1 MKSKTFLCV
10 ISLLSAI
17 TLLNCAT
24 TRRSDFSRYNL
35 SLKNTL
41 SIFLLNNEK
50 DYFFCIPIQYVG
62 EYQIA
67 GFKFNNG
74 NILIDDYDILLK
86 RNEINI
92 AVYLN
97 ETANEDG
104 GAVEGFN
111 LVYQENNGKVSLS
124 KMAEPLAKKNK
135 PGYTMNHYYIFIE
148 KHLTDNE
155 MENII
160 NKYEKGKVYSKMS
173 VWYDITVDNEEQN
186 DSGIMDDFELY
197 DGLAFDPQPSPQG
210 EGSPLD
216 PAQFP
221 SNLDFFKAKYLR
233 K

>member
-1 MKSKTFLCV
+1 MG
-10 ISLLSAI
+10 LLAAI
-17 TLLNCAT
+17 TLSNCAT
-24 TRRSDFSRYNL
+24 TRPNDFSRYNL

-50 DYFFCIPIQYVG
+50 DYYFCIPIQYVG

-67 GFKFNNG
+67 KFEFNNG

-97 ETANEDG
+97 ETADENG
-104 GAVEGFN
+104 GSVEGFN
-111 LVYQENNGKVSLS
+111 LIYQEKNGKVSLS
-124 KMAEPLAKKNK
+124 KMAEPLAKKNN
-135 PGYTMNHYYIFIE
+135 PGYMMNHYYIFIE

-155 MENII
+155 MKHII

-186 DSGIMDDFELY
+186 DTGMLDDFELY
-197 DGLAFDPQPSPQG
+197 DGLA
-210 EGSPLD
+210 LD
-216 PAQFP
+216 PALFP
-221 SNLDFFKAKYLR
+221 SNLDFFKVKYPR
-233 K
+233 E

>member
-1 MKSKTFLCV
+1 MKSKTGLC
-10 ISLLSAI
+10 IMGLLAAI

-24 TRRSDFSRYNL
+24 TRRNDFSRYNL

-50 DYFFCIPIQYVG
+50 DYYFCIPIQYVG

-92 AVYLN
+92 SVYLN

-111 LVYQENNGKVSLS
+111 LIYQENNGKVSLS
-124 KMAEPLAKKNK
+124 KMAEPLAKKIK
-135 PGYTMNHYYIFIE
+135 PGYIMNHYYIFIE

-155 MENII
+155 MKNII

-186 DSGIMDDFELY
+186 DSGILDDFELY
-197 DGLAFDPQPSPQG
+197 DGLA
-210 EGSPLD
+210 LD
-216 PAQFP
+216 PALFP
-221 SNLDFFKAKYLR
+221 ANLDFFKVKYPR
-233 K
+233 E

>member
-1 MKSKTFLCV
+1 MKSKVCLR
-10 ISLLSAI
+10 IIGLLAAI
-17 TLLNCAT
+17 ILSSCAT
-24 TRRSDFSRYNL
+24 TRPNDFSRYNL

-50 DYFFCIPIQYVG
+50 DYYFCIPIQYVG

-67 GFKFNNG
+67 RFKFNNG

-86 RNEINI
+86 RDEINI

-97 ETANEDG
+97 ETADEDG
-104 GAVEGFN
+104 GSVEGFN
-111 LVYQENNGKVSLS
+111 LIYLEENGKVSVS

-135 PGYTMNHYYIFIE
+135 PGYMMNHYYIFIE

-155 MENII
+155 MQNII

-186 DSGIMDDFELY
+186 DTGILDDFELY
-197 DGLAFDPQPSPQG
+197 DGLA
-210 EGSPLD
+210 LD
-216 PAQFP
+216 PALFP
-221 SNLDFFKAKYLR
+221 SNLDFFKAKYPR